1 VVIPAGGTEQN
12 GDDKANAAKQAKEL
26 SEAAKAAADARTA
39 EASAA
44 KSEKELEERNSPA
57 AKAQREA
64 ESQKATAEAQQGT
77 AAAKQGELTAMLP
90 DLSKVDRGS
99 LELKGDQPLFS
110 SELSQRALAAATS
123 SIAQKVKA
131 ALKGAAAPRIL
142 VTGDAALATSDSV
155 YQDVMT
161 GLEELTSAAAKLVEQ
176 TDSPPEEMAS
186 MFALPAAAVAGLAS
200 ALPGALSLLSAHR
213 TVTTAAATVEGIA
226 ATAAT
231 AGSLKGLAPAPV
243 VVHDDIRLLPDGV
256 VVAKLAS
263 LDEQRRLLLGR
274 KVDLEEEKA
283 GIGAT
288 DPGADA
294 KVKALTARIGLIDT
308 VLTAIET
315 FTVSLRTTAEGA
327 TRSPLATAAL
337 REQLHPASAEK
348 AAEKGKFTHA
358 LFVQAAPGSTQQVIS
373 DRPLWWNDK
382 YSAVGV
388 ISVAYILIE
397 VVHSEVVIAGSASGK
412 ATVTGS
418 IGKSLKVEAETL
430 GDPAPTS

>member
-1 VVIPAGGTEQN
+1 VGTPAADSGQN
-12 GDDKANAAKQAKEL
+12 GDDKANAAKLAKEL

-44 KSEKELEERNSPA
+44 KSERELEERNSPA
-57 AKAQREA
+57 AEAQREA

-123 SIAQKVKA
+123 SIAQRVGE
-131 ALKGAAAPRIL
+131 ALKDGVAPRIL
-142 VTGDAALATSDSV
+142 VTSDAELATSDAV

-161 GLEELTSAAAKLVEQ
+161 GLEELTAAAAKIVEQ
-176 TDSPPEEMAS
+176 TDSTPEEMAS
-186 MFALPAAAVAGLAS
+186 SFALPAAAVAGLAS

-213 TVTTAAATVEGIA
+213 TLTTAAATVESIA

-231 AGSLKGLAPAPV
+231 AGSLKALKPAPFV
-243 VVHDDIRLLPDGV
+243 AHDDIRLLPDGV
-256 VVAKLAS
+256 VRAKLAS
-263 LDEQRRLLLGR
+263 LDQQRRLLLGR
-274 KVDLEEEKA
+274 KMDLVEEKA

-288 DPGADA
+288 DPGAEA
-294 KVKALTARIGLIDT
+294 KIKALTARLGLIET
-308 VLTAIET
+308 ILTAIET

-337 REQLHPASAEK
+337 REQLHSASADK
-348 AAEKGKFTHA
+348 AVEKGKFTHV

-397 VVHSEVVIAGSASGK
+397 VGHSEVVAAGSASGK
-412 ATVTGS
+412 ATVKGS
-418 IGKSLKVEAETL
+418 IGKSLEVDAEAL
-430 GDPAPTS
+430 